1 MVSCASNTCFPNSRR
16 TTQLEAEDATYH
28 SMKLPPS
35 VKPVYDSDGVY
46 RGAPEPSNEESRSH
60 LANASTLLD
69 GNRKPELDRI
79 TRLLWVRVGATISQ
93 VRILH

>member
-1 MVSCASNTCFPNSRR
+1 
-16 TTQLEAEDATYH
+16 
-28 SMKLPPS
+28 LPPS

-46 RGAPEPSNEESRSH
+46 RSAPEPSNEESRSH
-60 LANASTLLD
+60 LANASNLMD